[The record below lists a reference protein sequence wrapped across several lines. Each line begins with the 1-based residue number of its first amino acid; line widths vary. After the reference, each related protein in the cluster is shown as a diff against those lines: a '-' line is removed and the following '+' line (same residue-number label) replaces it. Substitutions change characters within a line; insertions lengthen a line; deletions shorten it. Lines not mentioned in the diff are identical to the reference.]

1 MLKLYLVRHGETL
14 WNQENRVLGRTDIP
28 LNERGIAQAQALGT
42 KLADVHFDHVYCSP
56 LSRAKE
62 TAGLLRDSEAYR
74 VEKHRYFAR
83 YPEGESFLDIAARI
97 YPYLEKL
104 RREHDGETILLVT
117 HNGICRMITS
127 YFQPMSNEGFE
138 TFTQG
143 NAEEQI
149 FIMP

>member
-1 MLKLYLVRHGETL
+1 MEAAELIEM
-14 WNQENRVLGRTDIP
+14 NF
-28 LNERGIAQAQALGT
+28 GT
-42 KLADVHFDHVYCSP
+42 C
-56 LSRAKE
+56 E
-62 TAGLLRDSEAYR
+62 GLLRDSEAYR